1 MYLNVISF
9 KNGKT
14 LQFQSVVPYSVDK
27 VKEPSPEDQYGDWN
41 LVTDESNG
49 QILSFRGAEICT
61 IASVEIKENREQ
73 RRGGRYQGKQSNKNR
88 KPAISTGRVTE

>member
-14 LQFQSVVPYSVDK
+14 LQFQTVVPYSVDK

-61 IASVEIKENREQ
+61 IASVEIKKNRDQ
-73 RRGGRYQGKQSNKNR
+73 RRANTCNQDKGNKNR
-88 KPAISTGRVTE
+88 KPGVTIGRATE